1 MCDIFCW
8 DASFTSMQQKQRDD
22 EGPTPTPRKARR
34 SSFPEPTAELTPPK
48 ASKHSSREKTTSSNA
63 DHKLS
68 CKDRDCAR
76 CKYIRLAPR
85 WKKKCRLMYGS
96 TSIGSWIGDKREN
109 NEWKGAGCI
118 VCNQSG
124 DSNAFARFEI
134 ASIGQL
140 QLINFE
146 THQQCKGHRQA
157 TAKFFGK
164 PFAEEHDAPS
174 TDAFRKVLRYRREG
188 NPLRAG
194 IVGVGHAKKLKK
206 MQWCLAES
214 LREIDAKHFRK
225 ALSVAVHMDGKG
237 HRLGA
242 TYAILTSDLVLRRG
256 VLGHTNLHKQGRG
269 TIAIVNS
276 MKQVLEDA
284 CTKHLGAPKRNDR
297 HAHVEPVLDRALHKH
312 LMDHLEVLDSDAA
325 SDETAAK
332 RMLKSAGCFPNL
344 KLIIKDPAH
353 GATRI
358 LKRPYAAD
366 EYLAA
371 TMGRIVSERQS
382 ICQKIQN
389 STWFS
394 DRFNDHISA
403 MQENPASTTSARIRN
418 LSAAKHRF
426 QSLQEPVSRCILFME
441 ALLMV
446 VVEASA
452 LRSDRV
458 EGVAAAEFLHWVDD
472 ERLVVFGMLG
482 DAGDEAG
489 QFIRFWDTTGYDTA
503 DIGVECARFVHH
515 IDWLFV
521 QGHCVNHGFTKYML
535 DFLSE
540 PRVLPLRGGSTKRI
554 GRAGGPSP
562 EVVARA
568 LARLRCWVALAISVV
583 NAEFPSWDILQAF
596 SIFRL
601 SVSTGSSASHSGT
614 PSSQHERSLKVG

>member
-1 MCDIFCW
+1 MDDLFSW
-8 DASFTSMQQKQRDD
+8 DASFTSTQQN
-22 EGPTPTPRKARR
+22 PTPKKARR
-34 SSFPEPTAELTPPK
+34 SSLPEPTAELTPPK
-48 ASKHSSREKTTSSNA
+48 APKHSSKQKAASSNA
-63 DHKLS
+63 DHQLL
-68 CKDRDCAR
+68 CKDQDCAR

-96 TSIGSWIGDKREN
+96 TSIGSWIADKMEN
-109 NEWKGAGCI
+109 NEWKGAGCT
-118 VCNQSG
+118 VCNGSRT
-124 DSNAFARFEI
+124 SNAFARFEI
-134 ASIGQL
+134 ASRGQL

-146 THQQCKGHRQA
+146 THQHCKGHRQA
-157 TAKFFGK
+157 VAKFFGK
-164 PFAEEHDAPS
+164 PFADRQDAPS

-194 IVGVGHAKKLKK
+194 IVGVAHAKKLRK

-214 LREIDAKHFRK
+214 LREIDAKYFRK

-242 TYAILTSDLVLRRG
+242 TYALLTSDLQLRRG
-256 VLGHTNLHKQGRG
+256 VLGFTNLHKQGRG
-269 TIAIVNS
+269 SIAIVNS
-276 MKQVLEDA
+276 LKRVLEEA
-284 CTKHLGAPKRNDR
+284 CTKHIGAPKRNDR
-297 HAHVEPVLDRALHKH
+297 QAHVEPVLDRALHKH
-312 LMDHLEVLDSDAA
+312 LLDHVEVLDSDAA

-332 RMLKSAGCFPNL
+332 RMMQTAGCFPNL
-344 KLIIKDPAH
+344 KLVIKDPAH

-358 LKRPYAAD
+358 LKRPYSAD
-366 EYLAA
+366 VYLAE
-371 TMGRIVSERQS
+371 TMGRIVSNTQS
-382 ICQKIQN
+382 ISQKIQN

-394 DRFNDHISA
+394 DRFNDHISS
-403 MQENPASTTSARIRN
+403 MQENPASTTSTRIRN

-446 VVEASA
+446 LVEASA

-458 EGVAAAEFLHWVDD
+458 EGVAAAEFLDWVDD

-489 QFIRFWDTTGYDTA
+489 QFIRFWDSTGYDTA

-521 QGHCVNHGFTKYML
+521 KGNCVNHGFAKYMI

-540 PRVLPLRGGSTKRI
+540 PRVLPLRGGKTKRI
-554 GRAGGPSP
+554 GRIGGPSP
-562 EVVARA
+562 EVVLRA
-568 LARLRCWVALAISVV
+568 LARLRCWVALAICVV
-583 NAEFPSWDILQAF
+583 KAEFPSWDILQAF

-601 SVSTGSSASHSGT
+601 SDSAESSASHAGT